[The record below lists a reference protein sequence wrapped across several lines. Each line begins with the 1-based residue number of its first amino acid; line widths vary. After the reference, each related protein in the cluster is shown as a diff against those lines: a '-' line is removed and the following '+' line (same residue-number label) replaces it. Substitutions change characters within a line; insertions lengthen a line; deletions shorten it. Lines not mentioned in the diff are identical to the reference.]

1 MKTVA
6 VCVGHSRKG
15 DKGAVNTSGV
25 TEHQFNR
32 KVGQIVCAVLN
43 ERGYNAILLDA
54 YTGNGYASS
63 MSWVGQQCKQHKAVC
78 AVELHFNSAGPFA
91 NGHEWLY
98 WQRSAKS
105 KILAECFAAEFSKS
119 FPSARARGAK
129 PLGLDD
135 RGSLFLRLTPCPAV
149 ILEPFFGS
157 NVDET
162 VFYTKNQTALAHC
175 YVDALE
181 AYLQT
186 V

>member
-6 VCVGHSRKG
+6 VCVGHSRSG
-15 DKGAVNTSGV
+15 DKGAVNTNGV

-32 KVGQIVCAVLN
+32 KIGQLVCAVLN
-43 ERGYNAILLDA
+43 ERGHNAILFDT
-54 YTGNGYASS
+54 YSGSGYSS
-63 MSWVGQQCKQHKAVC
+63 AMSWVGQQCKLNKAVC

-98 WQRSAKS
+98 WGRSTNS
-105 KILAECFAAEFSKS
+105 KRLAECFDIAFRAA
-119 FPSARARGAK
+119 FPQATARGAK
-129 PLGLDD
+129 PLGSSD
-135 RGSLFLRLTPCPAV
+135 RGSLFLRLTPCPSV

-157 NVDET
+157 NKEET
-162 VFYTKNQTALAHC
+162 GFYTKNQTAVAHC
-175 YVDALE
+175 YADALE